1 MARDP
6 AHRVERGEPHFD
18 VFGED
23 ALAVHA
29 QAEARGRDADLC
41 RGDVAIEP
49 PRVGQDARDARR
61 QASALRGLVLD
72 VGARGA
78 DDGELGGHE
87 QPVGHGERRDDGKR
101 HQELVHASA
110 PWSSVGAIR
119 VATTESTA
127 RSVTRST
134 RKE

>member
-18 VFGED
+18 VFGEY

-29 QAEARGRDADLC
+29 QAEARGRDAHL
-41 RGDVAIEP
+41 RGGDVAIEP
-49 PRVGQDARDARR
+49 PRVGQDARHARG
-61 QASALRGLVLD
+61 QASTLRGLVLD
-72 VGARGA
+72 VGARSA
-78 DDGELGGHE
+78 DDRELGGHE
-87 QPVGHGERRDDGKR
+87 QPVGDGERRDDGKR
-101 HQELVHASA
+101 NQELVHASA
-110 PWSSVGAIR
+110 PWSSGGAIR
-119 VATTESTA
+119 VATTESMA